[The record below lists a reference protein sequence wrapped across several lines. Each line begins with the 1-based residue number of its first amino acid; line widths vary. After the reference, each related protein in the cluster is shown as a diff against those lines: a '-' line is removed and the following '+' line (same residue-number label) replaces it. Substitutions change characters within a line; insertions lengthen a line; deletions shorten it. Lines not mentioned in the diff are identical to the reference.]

1 MQRAYILEPGTYLRK
16 SGPNIALVRDKKVV
30 DEVAL
35 EGLQQLTLIG
45 YTSLSGAVIRALIKN
60 RVETV
65 LLNGRGRFE
74 GRISIDEHKH
84 VQRRQAQYVK
94 LADRTFLV
102 KTARD
107 IVVGKL
113 RTQARFL
120 NLRGR
125 KLNRESL
132 LAWGMAI
139 NALSRQAGLLNAE
152 QDMQLI
158 RGTEGHGSR
167 LYFQAFPHLI
177 SNPLFSFTG
186 RNRRPPL
193 DPVNALLSFVYTL
206 LTNEVLTAIKRVGLD
221 PYLGSLHE
229 PAYGRPS
236 LACDLVE
243 EWRVFLGDRL
253 VLGLLNR
260 RTMSPDDF
268 VYRKVPTT
276 DYVDEK
282 DLKSKRPVEMKPGI
296 CRAFLKSY
304 EEWMSK
310 RILVPATNRHTTYRG
325 LILDQVRGFE
335 RYLLGET
342 PAYEPFDWGH
352 QR

>member
-16 SGPNIALVRDKKVV
+16 SGPNIALVRGKKVV
-30 DEVAL
+30 EEVAL
-35 EGLQQLTLIG
+35 KGLQQLTLIG
-45 YTSLSGAVIRALIKN
+45 YTTLSGAVIRELIKH

-94 LADRTFLV
+94 LADREFLV

-107 IVVGKL
+107 VVVGKL

-125 KLNRESL
+125 KLNKEPL

-139 NALSRQAGLLNAE
+139 NALSRQVAGLSGG
-152 QDMQLI
+152 QDMQLV
-158 RGTEGHGSR
+158 RGMEGQGSR

-268 VYRKVPTT
+268 VFRQVTNT

-304 EEWMSK
+304 EEWMNKS
-310 RILVPATNRHTTYRG
+310 ILVPATNRHATYRG
-325 LILDQVRGFE
+325 LILDQVRLFE
-335 RYLLGET
+335 RYLLDEVA
-342 PAYEPFDWGH
+342 AYAPFDWSH

>member
-16 SGPNIALVRDKKVV
+16 SGPNIILVRGKKVV
-30 DEVAL
+30 EEVAL
-35 EGLQQLTLIG
+35 DGLQQLTLIG
-45 YTSLSGAVIRALIKN
+45 YTTLSGAVIRELIKH

-84 VQRRQAQYVK
+84 VQRRQAQYLK
-94 LADRTFLV
+94 LADRKFQV

-107 IVVGKL
+107 VVVGKL

-125 KLNRESL
+125 KLDNDSL
-132 LAWGMAI
+132 LSWGMAVS
-139 NALSRQAGLLNAE
+139 ALAKQAGTLCHE
-152 QDMQLI
+152 EDMHLV
-158 RGTEGHGSR
+158 RGLEGHGSR

-177 SNPLFSFTG
+177 TNPRFSFTG

-260 RTMSPDDF
+260 RSVDPDDF

-296 CRAFLKSY
+296 CRALLKSY
-304 EEWMSK
+304 EEWMNK
-310 RILVPATNRHTTYRG
+310 RILVPTTNTHSTYRG
-325 LILDQVRGFE
+325 LILDQVRAFQ
-335 RYLLGET
+335 RYLLGEI
-342 PAYEPFDWGH
+342 PGYEPFDWS
-352 QR
+352 RWR

>member
-16 SGPNIALVRDKKVV
+16 SGPNIALVRGKKVV
-30 DEVAL
+30 EEVAL
-35 EGLQQLTLIG
+35 DSLQQLTLIG
-45 YTSLSGAVIRALIKN
+45 YTTLSGAVIRALIN
-60 RVETV
+60 HRVETV

-84 VQRRQAQYVK
+84 VQRRQGQYVK
-94 LADRTFLV
+94 LSDRAFLV
-102 KTARD
+102 RTARN
-107 IVVGKL
+107 IVHGKL
-113 RTQARFL
+113 KTQARFL
-120 NLRGR
+120 NLRGQ
-125 KLNRESL
+125 KLNKESL
-132 LAWGMAI
+132 RAWGMAI
-139 NALSRQAGLLNAE
+139 RALSRQVAE
-152 QDMQLI
+152 LHTGQDMQLV
-158 RGTEGHGSR
+158 RGMEGHGSR
-167 LYFQAFPHLI
+167 LYFQAFPHLL
-177 SNPLFSFTG
+177 SNPAFSFTG

-260 RTMSPDDF
+260 KTMSPDDF
-268 VYRKVPTT
+268 VYRQVATT

-282 DLKSKRPVEMKPGI
+282 DLKQKRPVEMKPGI

-304 EEWMSK
+304 EEWMNKSL
-310 RILVPATNRHTTYRG
+310 LVPGTNRHSTYRG
-325 LILDQVRGFE
+325 LILDQARLFE
-335 RYLLGET
+335 RYVLGEVT
-342 PAYEPFDWGH
+342 EYEPFDWSH